1 MTSHL
6 ISSLLKNAVNEK
18 RFIDASRQYW
28 ALAVEELK
36 GVKDIKQPNEM
47 EKVKIK
53 KYQELKEMSE
63 VYYVYNSIGEFV

>member
-36 GVKDIKQPNEM
+36 FIKDVKAPTEI
-47 EKVKIK
+47 EKTKIK
-53 KYQELKEMSE
+53 KYQ
-63 VYYVYNSIGEFV
+63 

>member
-47 EKVKIK
+47 
-53 KYQELKEMSE
+53 
-63 VYYVYNSIGEFV
+63 